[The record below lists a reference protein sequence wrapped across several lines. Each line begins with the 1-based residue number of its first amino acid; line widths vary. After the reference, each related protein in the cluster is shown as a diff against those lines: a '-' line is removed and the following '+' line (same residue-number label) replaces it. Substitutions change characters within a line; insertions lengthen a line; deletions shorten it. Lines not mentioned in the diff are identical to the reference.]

1 MRRHGLDLCLLV
13 GAPLA
18 VVAGLTLG
26 RSVWAV
32 FAIYHVGICLIL
44 PWVRERLGSGTSW
57 ADHLRHLGLQNYL
70 GRGILLGLGTAALVL
85 ASFFALGQGVLDR
98 EIVDGAL
105 AAWGVPV
112 AHQKMVALF
121 MLVVN
126 GPAEELCWR
135 GYLHHRLADWPAR
148 TGALAATS
156 LGYASYHAVT
166 VHLLIGHV
174 AWAAA
179 VFLGVAAAGFGW
191 GWLREKTGSVWPALM
206 SHLGATWAYVY
217 IWHYLGLG

>member
-1 MRRHGLDLCLLV
+1 MLV

-32 FAIYHVGICLIL
+32 FAVYHLGICLML
-44 PWVRERLGSGTSW
+44 PWVRERLGAGSSW
-57 ADHLRHLGLQNYL
+57 DDHRRHLGLSQYL
-70 GRGILLGLGTAALVL
+70 GRGILLGPGTAALVL
-85 ASFFALGQGVLDR
+85 AAFFALGQDVLDR
-98 EIVDGAL
+98 EIIDGAL
-105 AAWGVPV
+105 AAWGVPI

-126 GPAEELCWR
+126 APAEELFWR
-135 GYLHHRLADWPAR
+135 GYLHHRLADWPSR
-148 TGALAATS
+148 TGAMAATS

-166 VHLLIGHV
+166 VHLLVGHV
-174 AWAAA
+174 AWAVA

-191 GWLREKTGSVWPALM
+191 GWLREKTGSVWPALL
-206 SHLGATWAYVY
+206 SHLGATWAYVF
-217 IWHYLGLG
+217 IWFTLGLG

>member
-1 MRRHGLDLCLLV
+1 MKRHGLDLCLLV

-26 RSVWAV
+26 RSVWVV
-32 FAIYHVGICLIL
+32 FAVYHVGICLVL
-44 PWVRERLGSGTSW
+44 PWVRERLGNGTSW
-57 ADHLRHLGLQNYL
+57 VDHRRHLGLSHYFW
-70 GRGILLGLGTAALVL
+70 RGILLGLGTGALVL
-85 ASFFALGQGVLDR
+85 AAFFTLGRGVLDR
-98 EIVDGAL
+98 EIIDAAL
-105 AAWGVPV
+105 AAWGVPI

-126 GPAEELCWR
+126 GPAEELFWR
-135 GYLHHRLADWPAR
+135 GYMHHRLADWPAR
-148 TGALAATS
+148 PGALAATS

-166 VHLLIGHV
+166 VHLLIGQV

-191 GWLREKTGSVWPALM
+191 AWLREKTGSVWPALL
-206 SHLGATWAYVY
+206 SHLAATWAYVF
-217 IWHYLGLG
+217 IWLTLGLG